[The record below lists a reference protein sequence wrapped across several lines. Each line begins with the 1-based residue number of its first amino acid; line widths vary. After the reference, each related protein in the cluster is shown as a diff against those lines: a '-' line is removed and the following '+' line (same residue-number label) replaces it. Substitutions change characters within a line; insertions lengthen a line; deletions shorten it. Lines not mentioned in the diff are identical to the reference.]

1 MPFVRP
7 VCGARSGLSAG
18 LYCGD
23 RPPAAITAMEK
34 VWRVLHAQ
42 VGQPMGTPH
51 APAENLPSPISN
63 RGYVTYRQLSRLEGP
78 RDGQTE
84 GRTRLESEAACQGSQ
99 QQPKAGH
106 GKENRLLTE
115 DCAQSRQEVGKK
127 GQGQRSQD
135 LKGRGSTSEASRA
148 TARGCQ
154 EKDFD
159 RSKERSGQSEGK
171 G

>member
-1 MPFVRP
+1 
-7 VCGARSGLSAG
+7 
-18 LYCGD
+18 
-23 RPPAAITAMEK
+23 
-34 VWRVLHAQ
+34 
-42 VGQPMGTPH
+42 
-51 APAENLPSPISN
+51 
-63 RGYVTYRQLSRLEGP
+63 LEEP

-99 QQPKAGH
+99 QQPKAGP

-127 GQGQRSQD
+127 SQGQRSQD
-135 LKGRGSTSEASRA
+135 LEGRGSTSEASRA

-154 EKDFD
+154 EKDVD
-159 RSKERSGQSEGK
+159 CSKERSGQSEGK

>member
-1 MPFVRP
+1 
-7 VCGARSGLSAG
+7 
-18 LYCGD
+18 
-23 RPPAAITAMEK
+23 
-34 VWRVLHAQ
+34 
-42 VGQPMGTPH
+42 
-51 APAENLPSPISN
+51 
-63 RGYVTYRQLSRLEGP
+63 LEGP

-115 DCAQSRQEVGKK
+115 DCTQSRQEVGKK

-135 LKGRGSTSEASRA
+135 LQGRGSTSEASRA

-154 EKDFD
+154 EKDVD
-159 RSKERSGQSEGK
+159 CSQDCSGQSEVEG
-171 G
+171 